1 MPHARGA
8 LSAKRKRVLK
18 PSLVLVSTVSC
29 RLEKLFYIISLPPP
43 KLVTM
48 LSIVKK
54 NCLRVAHQN
63 FEASYKD
70 IKAAARLL
78 WKIKKAYSLG
88 IPKKQTGSRNESDR
102 GGTRLWGKVYN
113 LSAKWKVF

>member
-70 IKAAARLL
+70 INYLASDPALNSIRKEKHFQSLL
-78 WKIKKAYSLG
+78 RPYSPQNR
-88 IPKKQTGSRNESDR
+88 IVQT
-102 GGTRLWGKVYN
+102 L
-113 LSAKWKVF
+113 AIFA